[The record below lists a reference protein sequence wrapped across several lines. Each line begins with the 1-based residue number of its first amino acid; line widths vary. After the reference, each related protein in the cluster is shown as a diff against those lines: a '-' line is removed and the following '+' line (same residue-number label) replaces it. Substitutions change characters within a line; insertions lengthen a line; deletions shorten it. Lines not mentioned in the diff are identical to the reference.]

1 MRALC
6 IGDRGSL
13 PVITRR
19 VCVAD
24 TGAGLLLLS
33 TSRFLVLFCFLLLL
47 AFAVSMWP
55 HSLVIVT
62 HNLPLADIW
71 LGFICEDLCVS
82 AIGCLDVVS
91 RGIVGGSVI
100 SMLCCMLVMWTC

>member
-19 VCVAD
+19 SCVAD

-33 TSRFLVLFCFLLLL
+33 TSGGLVFLCFFLL
-47 AFAVSMWP
+47 AFAVSMRA